1 MNVASL
7 DINNNVLKV
16 SLQAGSLLD
25 SFPVLFKVIENV
37 GFR

>member
-16 SLQAGSLLD
+16 GLQAGSLLD
-25 SFPVLFKVIENV
+25 SLPVLFKVIENV
-37 GFR
+37 GFG

>member
-16 SLQAGSLLD
+16 GLQAGSLLD
-25 SFPVLFKVIENV
+25 SFPVLFKVSEDV
-37 GFR
+37 GLG

>member
-25 SFPVLFKVIENV
+25 SLPVLFKVIENV
-37 GFR
+37 SLK

>member
-7 DINNNVLKV
+7 DINNMFLKV

-25 SFPVLFKVIENV
+25 SLPVRFKVIENV
-37 GFR
+37 RLK